1 MSEAIKNRYEFVY
14 LFDVSKGNPNG
25 DPDAG
30 NAPRQDYETG
40 KGLVT
45 DVCLKRKIRNYVDI
59 TKNNQAPYEI
69 HVREG
74 AFLSEHHKRA
84 HLAIENETIQ
94 MIIPEDLVAEFK
106 AFEAYPDGIVF
117 SNKDGERPCLVL
129 SLAGLEETEKKAK
142 DLKEKSKRADTE
154 NTKLISPAAKAK
166 LRELFIDSKEKKAA
180 QWMCKNFFDVRTFG
194 AVMSTGDMRCG
205 QIRGPVQFGFAES
218 IDSIVGKEIPMSRTA
233 AVSVDDPEQKGLGAR
248 KSIVPYGLYRLHGY
262 ISAHLASQTNFS
274 EDDLKMLWSALL
286 NMFDQ
291 DPAAARTGMHAQ
303 KLIVFKHVGIDK
315 NEKQKNEQA
324 KLGCAPARKLFD
336 LVTIKRRTEKEGDE
350 KECSKISEK
359 PARSFE
365 DYTKIDFANIK
376 SKAEKLGVE
385 AIEML

>member
-1 MSEAIKNRYEFVY
+1 MSDAIKNRYEFVY

-59 TKNNQAPYEI
+59 IKNNQAPYEI

-94 MIIPEDLVAEFK
+94 MIVPDDLFAEFK
-106 AFEAYPDGIVF
+106 AFEAYPEGIVF
-117 SNKDGERPCLVL
+117 SDKGERPCLLL
-129 SLAGLEETEKKAK
+129 SLAGLEETEKNVKK
-142 DLKEKSKRADTE
+142 LEEKNKKEDAV
-154 NTKLISPAAKAK
+154 NAKLISPAAKAK

-218 IDSIVGKEIPMSRTA
+218 IDSIVGKEISMSRTA
-233 AVSVDDPEQKGLGAR
+233 AVSVDDPDQKGLGAR
-248 KSIVPYGLYRLHGY
+248 KSIVPYGLYRVHGY
-262 ISAHLASQTNFS
+262 ISAHLSSQTNFT
-274 EDDLKMLWSALL
+274 EDDLKMLWSALM

-303 KLIVFKHVGIDK
+303 KLIVFKHEGTDK
-315 NEKQKNEQA
+315 DPKQKAQQA
-324 KLGCAPARKLFD
+324 MLGCAPARKLFD
-336 LVTIKRRTEKEGDE
+336 LIKVERAENKGDG
-350 KECSKISEK
+350 KECSEIPEK

-365 DYTKIDFANIK
+365 DYTKIDFADIK
-376 SKAEKLGVE
+376 VKAKALGVE

>member
-1 MSEAIKNRYEFVY
+1 MSGAIKNRYEFVF
-14 LFDVSKGNPNG
+14 LFDVKNGNPNG

-84 HLAIENETIQ
+84 HLAIENETIH
-94 MIIPEDLVAEFK
+94 MIVPEDLVAEFK

-117 SNKDGERPCLVL
+117 SDNGDRPCLVL
-129 SLAGLEETEKKAK
+129 SLAELEETEKKAK
-142 DLKEKSKRADTE
+142 ALKEKKKKEDVN

-233 AVSVDDPEQKGLGAR
+233 AVSVDDPDQKGLGAR
-248 KSIVPYGLYRLHGY
+248 KSIVPYGLYRVHGY
-262 ISAHLASQTNFS
+262 ISAHLAGQTNFS
-274 EDDLKMLWSALL
+274 EADLEILWSALL

-303 KLIVFKHVGIDK
+303 KLIVFKHVGTDTDG
-315 NEKQKNEQA
+315 KQKEEQA
-324 KLGCAPARKLFD
+324 KLGCAPAHKLFEMVNVELSNKDQKDQKD
-336 LVTIKRRTEKEGDE
+336 L
-350 KECSKISEK
+350 
-359 PARSFE
+359 PPRSFD
-365 DYTKIDFANIK
+365 DYKKIDIEDIK
-376 SKAEKLGVE
+376 SKAEVLGVE
-385 AIEML
+385 VIEML

>member
-1 MSEAIKNRYEFVY
+1 MKEAIKNRYEFVY
-14 LFDVSKGNPNG
+14 LFDVKNGNPNG

-59 TKNNQAPYEI
+59 TENNQAPYEI

-106 AFEAYPDGIVF
+106 AFEAYPEEIVF

-142 DLKEKSKRADTE
+142 ALKEKSKQADAE

-180 QWMCKNFFDVRTFG
+180 QWMCKNFFDVRAFG

-218 IDSIVGKEIPMSRTA
+218 IDPIVGKEISMSRTA
-233 AVSVDDPEQKGLGAR
+233 AVSVDDPDQKGLGAR
-248 KSIVPYGLYRLHGY
+248 KSIVPYGLYRVHGY
-262 ISAHLASQTNFS
+262 ISAHLSSQTNFS
-274 EDDLKMLWSALL
+274 ENDLEVLWSALM

-303 KLIVFKHVGIDK
+303 KLIVFKHVGTDGD
-315 NEKQKNEQA
+315 EKQKKEQA
-324 KLGCAPARKLFD
+324 KLGCAPAHKLFD
-336 LVTIKRRTEKEGDE
+336 LVTIERCAEEEGDG
-350 KECSKISEK
+350 KECPEIPEK

-365 DYTKIDFANIK
+365 DYVVKIAKDACPD
-376 SKAEKLGVE
+376 GVE
-385 AIEML
+385 IIEML

>member
-1 MSEAIKNRYEFVY
+1 MSESVKNRYEFVY
-14 LFDVSKGNPNG
+14 LFDVNKGNPNG

-94 MIIPEDLVAEFK
+94 MIVPDDLVAEFE

-117 SNKDGERPCLVL
+117 SENGDRPCLVL

-142 DLKEKSKRADTE
+142 ALKEKSKQADVK
-154 NTKLISPAAKAK
+154 NTKLISSAAKAK

-218 IDSIVGKEIPMSRTA
+218 IDPIVGKEIPMSRTA
-233 AVSVDDPEQKGLGAR
+233 AVSVDDPDQKGLGAR
-248 KSIVPYGLYRLHGY
+248 KSIVPYGLYRVHGY
-262 ISAHLASQTNFS
+262 ISAHLSSQTNFS
-274 EDDLKMLWSALL
+274 EDDLEILWSALM

-303 KLIVFKHVGIDK
+303 KLIVFKHVGTDK
-315 NEKQKNEQA
+315 DEKQKEEQA
-324 KLGCAPARKLFD
+324 RLGCAPAHKLFEMVNVE
-336 LVTIKRRTEKEGDE
+336 LINKGQ
-350 KECSKISEK
+350 
-359 PARSFE
+359 PPRSFA
-365 DYTKIDFANIK
+365 DYKKIDFENIK
-376 SKAEKLGVE
+376 SKAIGLGIE

>member
-1 MSEAIKNRYEFVY
+1 MSETIKNRYEFVY
-14 LFDVSKGNPNG
+14 LFDVNKGNPNG

-94 MIIPEDLVAEFK
+94 MIVPDDLVAEFK

-117 SNKDGERPCLVL
+117 SDKGERPCLVL
-129 SLAGLEETEKKAK
+129 SLAGIEETEKKAK
-142 DLKEKSKRADTE
+142 ALKEKSKQADAK

-194 AVMSTGDMRCG
+194 AVMSTGAESFKCG

-218 IDSIVGKEIPMSRTA
+218 IDSIVGKEISMSRTA
-233 AVSVDDPEQKGLGAR
+233 AVSVDDPDQKGIGAR
-248 KSIVPYGLYRLHGY
+248 KSIVPYGLYRVHGY
-262 ISAHLASQTNFS
+262 ISAHLAGQTNFS
-274 EDDLKMLWSALL
+274 DDDLKMLWSALM

-303 KLIVFKHVGIDK
+303 KLIVFKHVGTDK
-315 NEKQKNEQA
+315 DDKQKKEQA
-324 KLGCAPARKLFD
+324 KLGCAPAHKLFEMVNVELINKD
-336 LVTIKRRTEKEGDE
+336 
-350 KECSKISEK
+350 K
-359 PARSFE
+359 PPRSFA
-365 DYTKIDFANIK
+365 DYKKIDFADIK
-376 SKAEKLGVE
+376 SKAIVLGVE

>member
-1 MSEAIKNRYEFVY
+1 MSGTIKNRYEFIF
-14 LFDVSKGNPNG
+14 LFDVKNGNPNG

-45 DVCLKRKIRNYVDI
+45 DVCLKRKIRNYIDI

-74 AFLSEHHKRA
+74 AFLAEHHKRA
-84 HLAIENETIQ
+84 HLAIENEAIQ
-94 MIIPEDLVAEFK
+94 MIVPDDLVDEFK
-106 AFEAYPDGIVF
+106 AFEAYPEGIVF
-117 SNKDGERPCLVL
+117 SDTGERPCLVL
-129 SLAGLEETEKKAK
+129 SLAELDEAEKKAK
-142 DLKEKSKRADTE
+142 ALKEKSKKADAE
-154 NTKLISPAAKAK
+154 NTKLLSSAAKAK
-166 LRELFIDSKEKKAA
+166 LRELFIDSKKKKAA

-194 AVMSTGDMRCG
+194 AVMSTGDVGCG

-233 AVSVDDPEQKGLGAR
+233 AVSVDDPDQKGLGAR
-248 KSIVPYGLYRLHGY
+248 KSIVPYGLYRVHGY
-262 ISAHLASQTNFS
+262 ISAHLASQTNFT
-274 EDDLKMLWSALL
+274 EGDLEMLWSALM

-303 KLIVFKHVGIDK
+303 KLIVFKHVGTDK
-315 NEKQKNEQA
+315 DEKQREEQA
-324 KLGCAPARKLFD
+324 KLGCEPAHKLFD
-336 LVTIKRRTEKEGDE
+336 LVTVKRRIEKEVDE

-359 PARSFE
+359 PARAFQ
-365 DYTKIDFANIK
+365 DYVINIDRDACPD
-376 SKAEKLGVE
+376 GVGI
-385 AIEML
+385 IEML

>member
-1 MSEAIKNRYEFVY
+1 MNDAIQNRYEFVY
-14 LFDVSKGNPNG
+14 LFDVNKGNPNG

-94 MIIPEDLVAEFK
+94 MIVPEDLVAEFK
-106 AFEAYPDGIVF
+106 AFEAYPDGIIF
-117 SNKDGERPCLVL
+117 SNRDGERPCLVL
-129 SLAGLEETEKKAK
+129 SLAGLDETKKK
-142 DLKEKSKRADTE
+142 TESLKEKSKQTDAA
-154 NTKLISPAAKAK
+154 NTKLISAAAKAK

-218 IDSIVGKEIPMSRTA
+218 IDPIVGKEIAMSRTA
-233 AVSVDDPEQKGLGAR
+233 AVSVDDPDQKGLGAR
-248 KSIVPYGLYRLHGY
+248 KSIVPYGLYRVHGY
-262 ISAHLASQTNFS
+262 ISAHLADQTNFS
-274 EDDLKMLWSALL
+274 TDDLEILWSALV
-286 NMFDQ
+286 NMFDRI
-291 DPAAARTGMHAQ
+291 PP
-303 KLIVFKHVGIDK
+303 L
-315 NEKQKNEQA
+315 
-324 KLGCAPARKLFD
+324 LGPGCTL
-336 LVTIKRRTEKEGDE
+336 
-350 KECSKISEK
+350 
-359 PARSFE
+359 RS
-365 DYTKIDFANIK
+365 
-376 SKAEKLGVE
+376 
-385 AIEML
+385 

>member
-1 MSEAIKNRYEFVY
+1 MNGAIKNRYEFVY
-14 LFDVSKGNPNG
+14 LFDVNKGNPNG

-94 MIIPEDLVAEFK
+94 IIIPEDLVAEFK

-129 SLAGLEETEKKAK
+129 SLAGLEETGKKAK
-142 DLKEKSKRADTE
+142 ALKEKSKQADAE

-218 IDSIVGKEIPMSRTA
+218 IDSIVGKEISMSRTA
-233 AVSVDDPEQKGLGAR
+233 AVSVDDPDQKGLGAR
-248 KSIVPYGLYRLHGY
+248 KSIVPYGLYRVHGY
-262 ISAHLASQTNFS
+262 ISAHLSSQTNFS
-274 EDDLKMLWSALL
+274 EDDLEMLWSALM
-286 NMFDQ
+286 NMFDH

-303 KLIVFKHVGIDK
+303 KLLIFKHVGTSG
-315 NEKQKNEQA
+315 NEKQKEEQA
-324 KLGCAPARKLFD
+324 KLGCAPAHKLFKMVNVELINKD
-336 LVTIKRRTEKEGDE
+336 
-350 KECSKISEK
+350 K
-359 PARSFE
+359 PPRSFA
-365 DYTKIDFANIK
+365 DYKKIDFADIK
-376 SKAEKLGVE
+376 SKSIALGVE

>member
-1 MSEAIKNRYEFVY
+1 MNGAIKNRYEFVY
-14 LFDVSKGNPNG
+14 LFDVKNGNPNG

-94 MIIPEDLVAEFK
+94 MIIPQDLVAEFK

-117 SNKDGERPCLVL
+117 SNKDSKRPCLVL

-142 DLKEKSKRADTE
+142 SLKEKSKKADAE

-218 IDSIVGKEIPMSRTA
+218 IDPIVGKEISMSRTA
-233 AVSVDDPEQKGLGAR
+233 EVNVRDSNDDPKKGLGAR
-248 KSIVPYGLYRLHGY
+248 KSIVPYGLYRVYGY
-262 ISAHLASQTNFS
+262 ISAHLSSQTNFS
-274 EDDLKMLWSALL
+274 EDDLEILWSALM

-303 KLIVFKHVGIDK
+303 KLLIFKHVGTGGE
-315 NEKQKNEQA
+315 EKQKEEQA
-324 KLGCAPARKLFD
+324 KLGCAPAHKLFEMVNVELINKD
-336 LVTIKRRTEKEGDE
+336 
-350 KECSKISEK
+350 K
-359 PARSFE
+359 PPRSFA
-365 DYTKIDFANIK
+365 DYKKIDFADIK
-376 SKAEKLGVE
+376 SKSIALGVE

>member
-1 MSEAIKNRYEFVY
+1 MSDAIKNRYEFVY
-14 LFDVSKGNPNG
+14 LFDVNKGNPNG

-84 HLAIENETIQ
+84 HLAIENETMQ
-94 MIIPEDLVAEFK
+94 MIVPEDLVAEFK

-117 SNKDGERPCLVL
+117 SNKEGERPCLVL
-129 SLAGLEETEKKAK
+129 SLSGLEEAEKKTKA
-142 DLKEKSKRADTE
+142 LKEKSKQADAK

-194 AVMSTGDMRCG
+194 AVMSTGDMPCG

-218 IDSIVGKEIPMSRTA
+218 IDPIVGKEIPMSRTA

-248 KSIVPYGLYRLHGY
+248 KSIVPYGLYRVHGY
-262 ISAHLASQTNFS
+262 ISAYLASQTNFS
-274 EDDLKMLWSALL
+274 EDDLEILWSALL

-303 KLIVFKHVGIDK
+303 KLIVFKHKGTDDDP
-315 NEKQKNEQA
+315 KQKAQQA
-324 KLGCAPARKLFD
+324 MLGCAPARKLFD
-336 LVTIKRRTEKEGDE
+336 LVRVERAEKKGDG
-350 KECSKISEK
+350 KECSEIPEK

-365 DYTKIDFANIK
+365 DYTKIDFADVK
-376 SKAEKLGVE
+376 SKAEALGVE

>member
-1 MSEAIKNRYEFVY
+1 MKEAIRNRYEFVY
-14 LFDVSKGNPNG
+14 LFDVKNGNPNG

-94 MIIPEDLVAEFK
+94 MIVPDDLVNEFK
-106 AFEAYPDGIVF
+106 AFESYPDGIVF
-117 SNKDGERPCLVL
+117 YNKDGERPCLLL
-129 SLAGLEETEKKAK
+129 SLAGREETEKKAK
-142 DLKEKSKRADTE
+142 ALKEKSKQADAE
-154 NTKLISPAAKAK
+154 NTKLLSPAAKAK

-218 IDSIVGKEIPMSRTA
+218 IDSIVGKEISMSRTA
-233 AVSVDDPEQKGLGAR
+233 EVNVRDSNADPKKGLGAR
-248 KSIVPYGLYRLHGY
+248 KSIVPYGLYRVHGY
-262 ISAHLASQTNFS
+262 ISAHLSSQTNFS
-274 EDDLKMLWSALL
+274 ENDLEMLWSALM

-303 KLIVFKHVGIDK
+303 KLFVFKHVGTGGD
-315 NEKQKNEQA
+315 EKQKEEQA
-324 KLGCAPARKLFD
+324 KLGCAPARKLFEMVNVELID
-336 LVTIKRRTEKEGDE
+336 KD
-350 KECSKISEK
+350 K
-359 PARSFE
+359 PPRSFA
-365 DYTKIDFANIK
+365 DYKKIDFADIEFK
-376 SKAEKLGVE
+376 SIALGVE

>member
-1 MSEAIKNRYEFVY
+1 MSNAIKNRYEFIY
-14 LFDVSKGNPNG
+14 LFDVKNGNPNG

-94 MIIPEDLVAEFK
+94 MMVPNDLVNEFK
-106 AFEAYPDGIVF
+106 AFESYPDGVVF
-117 SNKDGERPCLVL
+117 SNKESERPCLVL
-129 SLAGLEETEKKAK
+129 SLAGLEETEKKVRA
-142 DLKEKSKRADTE
+142 LKEKRKKADTE
-154 NTKLISPAAKAK
+154 NSKLLSSAAKAK

-194 AVMSTGDMRCG
+194 AVMSTGDMRG
-205 QIRGPVQFGFAES
+205 GKIRGPVQFGFAES
-218 IDSIVGKEIPMSRTA
+218 IDSIVGKEIAMSRTA
-233 AVSVDDPEQKGLGAR
+233 AVSVDDPDQKGLGAR
-248 KSIVPYGLYRLHGY
+248 KSIVPYGLYRVHGY
-262 ISAHLASQTNFS
+262 ISAHLSNHTNFS
-274 EDDLKMLWSALL
+274 EDDLEILWSALM

-303 KLIVFKHVGIDK
+303 KLVIFKHVGTGED
-315 NEKQKNEQA
+315 EKQKEQQS
-324 KLGCAPARKLFD
+324 KLGCAPAHKLFD
-336 LVTIKRRTEKEGDE
+336 LVTIKRCAEKVDG
-350 KECSKISEK
+350 KEFSEIPEK
-359 PARSFE
+359 PARSFKDYMVNIAE
-365 DYTKIDFANIK
+365 DDCPDGVEII
-376 SKAEKLGVE
+376 EKL
-385 AIEML
+385 

>member
-1 MSEAIKNRYEFVY
+1 MSDAIKNRYEFVY
-14 LFDVSKGNPNG
+14 LFDVTNGNPNG

-84 HLAIENETIQ
+84 HLAVENETIQ
-94 MIIPEDLVAEFK
+94 MVVPEDLIPEFN
-106 AFEAYPDGIVF
+106 AFEAYPEGIALSDNV
-117 SNKDGERPCLVL
+117 GERPCLVL
-129 SLAGLEETEKKAK
+129 SLAELEEAEKGVKK
-142 DLKEKSKRADTE
+142 LKEKIKKEDTN

-180 QWMCKNFFDVRTFG
+180 KWMCKNFFDVRTFG
-194 AVMSTGDMRCG
+194 AVMSTGDVRCG

-218 IDSIVGKEIPMSRTA
+218 IDPIVGKEIPMSRTA
-233 AVSVDDPEQKGLGAR
+233 AVSVDDPDQKGLGAR
-248 KSIVPYGLYRLHGY
+248 KSIVPYGLYRVHGY
-262 ISAHLASQTNFS
+262 ISAHLASQTNFT
-274 EDDLKMLWSALL
+274 EDDLEMLWSALM

-303 KLIVFKHVGIDK
+303 KLIVFKHVGTDTD
-315 NEKQKNEQA
+315 EKQKEEQA

-336 LVTIKRRTEKEGDE
+336 LVKVTRVGD
-350 KECSKISEK
+350 IEK
-359 PARSFE
+359 PPRAFS
-365 DYTKIDFANIK
+365 DYDVKIGNSPD
-376 SKAEKLGVE
+376 GVDI
-385 AIEML
+385 IEML

>member
-1 MSEAIKNRYEFVY
+1 MSDAIKNRYEFVY
-14 LFDVSKGNPNG
+14 LFDVNKGNPNG

-84 HLAIENETIQ
+84 HLAIEKEKIQ
-94 MIIPEDLVAEFK
+94 MTIPEDLVSEFK

-117 SNKDGERPCLVL
+117 SGNGDRPCLVL
-129 SLAGLEETEKKAK
+129 SLVGLEETEKKAK
-142 DLKEKSKRADTE
+142 ALQEKSKQADAE

-218 IDSIVGKEIPMSRTA
+218 VDSIVGKEISMSRTA
-233 AVSVDDPEQKGLGAR
+233 AVSVDDPDQKGLGAR
-248 KSIVPYGLYRLHGY
+248 KSIVPYGLYRVHGY
-262 ISAHLASQTNFS
+262 VSAHLASQTNFS
-274 EDDLKMLWSALL
+274 GADLEILWSALL
-286 NMFDQ
+286 NMFDH
-291 DPAAARTGMHAQ
+291 DPAAARTGMS
-303 KLIVFKHVGIDK
+303 
-315 NEKQKNEQA
+315 
-324 KLGCAPARKLFD
+324 ARKLIIFKHDSPLGNASSSKLFD
-336 LVTIKRRTEKEGDE
+336 MV
-350 KECSKISEK
+350 KITPTDK
-359 PARSFE
+359 PAR
-365 DYTKIDFANIK
+365 DFADYM
-376 SKAEKLGVE
+376 EKITVPSQADMPGGVTVDVK
-385 AIEML
+385 L

>member
-94 MIIPEDLVAEFK
+94 MIVPDDLVAEFK
-106 AFEAYPDGIVF
+106 AFESYPDGIVF
-117 SNKDGERPCLVL
+117 SDKGDQPCLIL
-129 SLAGLEETEKKAK
+129 SLSALEEIEKKAK
-142 DLKEKSKRADTE
+142 DLKEKSKKADAE
-154 NTKLISPAAKAK
+154 NNKLISSAAKAK

-218 IDSIVGKEIPMSRTA
+218 IDPIVGKEIPMSRTA
-233 AVSVDDPEQKGLGAR
+233 AVSVDDPDQKGLGAR
-248 KSIVPYGLYRLHGY
+248 KSIVPYGLYRVHGY
-262 ISAHLASQTNFS
+262 ISAHLAGQTNFS
-274 EDDLKMLWSALL
+274 EDDLKMLWSALM

-303 KLIVFKHVGIDK
+303 KLIVFKHEGTDK
-315 NEKQKNEQA
+315 DPKQKAQQA
-324 KLGCAPARKLFD
+324 MLGCAPARKLFD
-336 LVTIKRRTEKEGDE
+336 LVKVERSEKKGDE
-350 KECSKISEK
+350 KECSEM

-376 SKAEKLGVE
+376 TKAEALGVK
-385 AIEML
+385 AIEIL

>member
-14 LFDVSKGNPNG
+14 LFDVKNGNPNG

-94 MIIPEDLVAEFK
+94 MIVPEDLVAEFETF
-106 AFEAYPDGIVF
+106 AAYPDGIVF
-117 SNKDGERPCLVL
+117 SNKEGERPCLVL
-129 SLAGLEETEKKAK
+129 SLSGLEETAKKAK
-142 DLKEKSKRADTE
+142 TLKEKSKQADAD

-194 AVMSTGDMRCG
+194 AVMSTGAESFKCG

-218 IDSIVGKEIPMSRTA
+218 IDSIVGKEIAMSRTA
-233 AVSVDDPEQKGLGAR
+233 AVSVDDPGQKGIGAR
-248 KSIVPYGLYRLHGY
+248 KSIVPYGLYRVHGY
-262 ISAHLASQTNFS
+262 ISAHLSSQTNFS
-274 EDDLKMLWSALL
+274 EDDLEMLWSALM

-303 KLIVFKHVGIDK
+303 KLIVFKHVGTDK
-315 NEKQKNEQA
+315 DEKQKEEQA
-324 KLGCAPARKLFD
+324 KLGCAPAHKLFEMVNVELID
-336 LVTIKRRTEKEGDE
+336 KD
-350 KECSKISEK
+350 K
-359 PARSFE
+359 PPRSFA
-365 DYTKIDFANIK
+365 DYKKIDFVDIK
-376 SKAEKLGVE
+376 SKAKKLGVE

>member
-1 MSEAIKNRYEFVY
+1 MKEAIKNRYEFVY
-14 LFDVSKGNPNG
+14 LFDVNKGNPNG

-106 AFEAYPDGIVF
+106 AFEAYPDRIVF

-129 SLAGLEETEKKAK
+129 SLAGLEETGKKAK
-142 DLKEKSKRADTE
+142 ALKEKSKQADAE

-218 IDSIVGKEIPMSRTA
+218 IDSIVGKEIS
-233 AVSVDDPEQKGLGAR
+233 
-248 KSIVPYGLYRLHGY
+248 
-262 ISAHLASQTNFS
+262 
-274 EDDLKMLWSALL
+274 
-286 NMFDQ
+286 
-291 DPAAARTGMHAQ
+291 
-303 KLIVFKHVGIDK
+303 
-315 NEKQKNEQA
+315 
-324 KLGCAPARKLFD
+324 
-336 LVTIKRRTEKEGDE
+336 
-350 KECSKISEK
+350 
-359 PARSFE
+359 
-365 DYTKIDFANIK
+365 
-376 SKAEKLGVE
+376 
-385 AIEML
+385 

>member
-14 LFDVSKGNPNG
+14 LFDVNKGNPNG

-94 MIIPEDLVAEFK
+94 MIVPEDLVAEFK

-117 SNKDGERPCLVL
+117 STKDGERPCLVL
-129 SLAGLEETEKKAK
+129 SLAGLEEAEKKTKA
-142 DLKEKSKRADTE
+142 LKEKSKQADAK

-218 IDSIVGKEIPMSRTA
+218 IDPIVGKEIPMSRTA
-233 AVSVDDPEQKGLGAR
+233 AVSVEDPEQKGLGAR
-248 KSIVPYGLYRLHGY
+248 KSIVPYGLYRVHGY
-262 ISAHLASQTNFS
+262 ISAHLSSQTNFS
-274 EDDLKMLWSALL
+274 EADLEILWSALM

-303 KLIVFKHVGIDK
+303 KLIVFKHKGTDDVP
-315 NEKQKNEQA
+315 KQKAQQA
-324 KLGCAPARKLFD
+324 MLGCAPARKLFD
-336 LVTIKRRTEKEGDE
+336 LVRVERAEKKGDG
-350 KECSKISEK
+350 KECSEIPEK

-365 DYTKIDFANIK
+365 NYIVNIAK
-376 SKAEKLGVE
+376 DACPNGVE
-385 AIEML
+385 IVEML

>member
-1 MSEAIKNRYEFVY
+1 MSEVIKNRYEFVY
-14 LFDVSKGNPNG
+14 LFDVKNGNPNG

-84 HLAIENETIQ
+84 HLRIENETIQ
-94 MIIPEDLVAEFK
+94 MIVPDDLVDEFK
-106 AFEAYPDGIVF
+106 AFEAYPDGIAF
-117 SNKDGERPCLVL
+117 SDEGERPYLVL
-129 SLAGLEETEKKAK
+129 SLAELEETDKKVKA
-142 DLKEKSKRADTE
+142 LKEKSKRADAE

-218 IDSIVGKEIPMSRTA
+218 IDPIVGKEIPMSRTA
-233 AVSVDDPEQKGLGAR
+233 AVSVDDPDQKGLGAR
-248 KSIVPYGLYRLHGY
+248 KTIVPYGLYRVHGY
-262 ISAHLASQTNFS
+262 ISAHLSSQTNFS
-274 EDDLKMLWSALL
+274 EDDLKMLWSALM

-291 DPAAARTGMHAQ
+291 DPAAARTGMHAR
-303 KLIVFKHVGIDK
+303 KLIVFKHVGTDK
-315 NEKQKNEQA
+315 DEMQREEQA
-324 KLGCAPARKLFD
+324 KLGCAPARKLFEMVNVESINKD
-336 LVTIKRRTEKEGDE
+336 
-350 KECSKISEK
+350 K
-359 PARSFE
+359 PPRSFA
-365 DYTKIDFANIK
+365 DYKKFDFADIK
-376 SKAEKLGVE
+376 SKSIALGVE

>member
-1 MSEAIKNRYEFVY
+1 MCKAIKNRYEFVY
-14 LFDVSKGNPNG
+14 LFDVNKGNPNG

-84 HLAIENETIQ
+84 HLAIEKETIQ
-94 MIIPEDLVAEFK
+94 MIVPEDLVAEFK

-129 SLAGLEETEKKAK
+129 SLVGLEETEKKAK
-142 DLKEKSKRADTE
+142 ALKEKSKQADV
-154 NTKLISPAAKAK
+154 NDTKLISPAAKAK

-194 AVMSTGDMRCG
+194 AVMSTGDKRCG

-218 IDSIVGKEIPMSRTA
+218 IDRIVGKEISMSRTA
-233 AVSVDDPEQKGLGAR
+233 EVNMRDSTDDPQKGLGAR
-248 KSIVPYGLYRLHGY
+248 KSIVPYGLYRVHGY

-274 EDDLKMLWSALL
+274 VDDLEMLWSALL

-303 KLIVFKHVGIDK
+303 KLIVFKHVGTSND
-315 NEKQKNEQA
+315 EKQSEEQS
-324 KLGCAPARKLFD
+324 KLGCAPAHKLFEMVNVELINKD
-336 LVTIKRRTEKEGDE
+336 
-350 KECSKISEK
+350 K
-359 PARSFE
+359 PPRSFA
-365 DYTKIDFANIK
+365 DYKKIDFADIK
-376 SKAEKLGVE
+376 SKAAALGVE
-385 AIEML
+385 AIEKL

>member
-1 MSEAIKNRYEFVY
+1 MSNAIKNRYEFVY
-14 LFDVSKGNPNG
+14 LFDVKNGNPNG

-94 MIIPEDLVAEFK
+94 LIIPEDLVAEFK
-106 AFEAYPDGIVF
+106 AFEAYPEGIVF

-142 DLKEKSKRADTE
+142 ALKEKNKQADAE

-166 LRELFIDSKEKKAA
+166 LRELFIDSKAKKAA

-218 IDSIVGKEIPMSRTA
+218 IDPIVGKEISMSRTA
-233 AVSVDDPEQKGLGAR
+233 AVSVDDPDQKGLGAR
-248 KSIVPYGLYRLHGY
+248 KSIVPYGLYRVHGY
-262 ISAHLASQTNFS
+262 ISAHLSSQTNFS
-274 EDDLKMLWSALL
+274 EGDLEILWSALM

-303 KLIVFKHVGIDK
+303 KLIVFKHIGTDSDP
-315 NEKQKNEQA
+315 KQRQEQA
-324 KLGCAPARKLFD
+324 RLGCARAQESLD
-336 LVTIKRRTEKEGDE
+336 LVKVKESKDRKSREDRDAPPRVFTDYIVTPIDEIKAATPK
-350 KECSKISEK
+350 
-359 PARSFE
+359 
-365 DYTKIDFANIK
+365 
-376 SKAEKLGVE
+376 GVE

>member
-1 MSEAIKNRYEFVY
+1 MKEAIKNRYEFVY
-14 LFDVSKGNPNG
+14 LFDVKNGNPNG

-59 TKNNQAPYEI
+59 KKNNQAPYEI

-84 HLAIENETIQ
+84 HLAIENETIK
-94 MIIPEDLVAEFK
+94 MIVPEDLVAEYK
-106 AFEAYPDGIVF
+106 TFEAYPDGIVF
-117 SNKDGERPCLVL
+117 SDEDGRPCLVL
-129 SLAGLEETEKKAK
+129 TLAGLEETEKKAK
-142 DLKEKSKRADTE
+142 GLKEKTKKEDTQDK
-154 NTKLISPAAKAK
+154 KLISPAAKAK

-180 QWMCKNFFDVRTFG
+180 HWMCKNFFDVRTFG

-233 AVSVDDPEQKGLGAR
+233 AVSVDDPDQKGLGAR
-248 KSIVPYGLYRLHGY
+248 KSIVPYGLYRVHGY
-262 ISAHLASQTNFS
+262 ISAHLANQTSFS
-274 EDDLKMLWSALL
+274 EDDLLLLWSALM

-303 KLIVFKHVGIDK
+303 KLIVFKHVGTGED
-315 NEKQKNEQA
+315 EKQKNEQA
-324 KLGCAPARKLFD
+324 KLGCAPAHKLFE
-336 LVTIKRRTEKEGDE
+336 LVNVELINKD
-350 KECSKISEK
+350 K
-359 PARSFE
+359 PPRSFD
-365 DYTKIDFANIK
+365 DYKKIDVADIK
-376 SKAEKLGVE
+376 TKAKVLGVE
-385 AIEML
+385 TIEML

>member
-1 MSEAIKNRYEFVY
+1 MSDAIKNRYEFVY
-14 LFDVSKGNPNG
+14 LFDVKNGNPNG

-45 DVCLKRKIRNYVDI
+45 DVCLKRKIRNYIDI
-59 TKNNQAPYEI
+59 IKNNQAPYEI

-84 HLAIENETIQ
+84 HLAIENETIR
-94 MIIPEDLVAEFK
+94 MIVPNDLVDEFK
-106 AFEAYPDGIVF
+106 SFEAYPDGISF
-117 SNKDGERPCLVL
+117 SVDDERPCLIL
-129 SLAGLEETEKKAK
+129 SLDGLEETEKKVK
-142 DLKEKSKRADTE
+142 GLKEKSKKEDAE
-154 NTKLISPAAKAK
+154 NKKLISPAAKSK

-194 AVMSTGDMRCG
+194 AVMSIGDMRCG

-233 AVSVDDPEQKGLGAR
+233 AVSVDDPDQKGLGAR
-248 KSIVPYGLYRLHGY
+248 KSIVPYGLYRVHGY
-262 ISAHLASQTNFS
+262 ISAHLASQTNFT
-274 EDDLKMLWSALL
+274 EDDLKMLWSALM

-303 KLIVFKHVGIDK
+303 KLIVFKHVGTDK
-315 NEKQKNEQA
+315 NEKQKEEQA
-324 KLGCAPARKLFD
+324 KLGCAPAHKLFD
-336 LVTIKRRTEKEGDE
+336 LV
-350 KECSKISEK
+350 KINRKTDTTK
-359 PARSFE
+359 PAREFG
-365 DYTKIDFANIK
+365 DYEVIIDSAGIPQGVTLEEKI
-376 SKAEKLGVE
+376 
-385 AIEML
+385 

>member
-14 LFDVSKGNPNG
+14 LFDVNKGNPNG

-94 MIIPEDLVAEFK
+94 MIIPEDLVDEFK

-129 SLAGLEETEKKAK
+129 SLAGLEETGKKAK
-142 DLKEKSKRADTE
+142 ALKEKSKQADAE

-218 IDSIVGKEIPMSRTA
+218 IDSIVGKEISMSRTA
-233 AVSVDDPEQKGLGAR
+233 AVSVDDPDQKGLGAR
-248 KSIVPYGLYRLHGY
+248 KSIVPYGLYRVHGY
-262 ISAHLASQTNFS
+262 ISAHLSSQTNFS
-274 EDDLKMLWSALL
+274 EDDLEILWSALM

-303 KLIVFKHVGIDK
+303 KLIVFKHVGTDK
-315 NEKQKNEQA
+315 DEKQKNEQA
-324 KLGCAPARKLFD
+324 KLGCAPAHKLFEMVNVELINKD
-336 LVTIKRRTEKEGDE
+336 
-350 KECSKISEK
+350 K
-359 PARSFE
+359 PPRSFA
-365 DYTKIDFANIK
+365 DYKKIDFADIK
-376 SKAEKLGVE
+376 SKSIALGVE

>member
-1 MSEAIKNRYEFVY
+1 MSAAIKNRYEFVY
-14 LFDVSKGNPNG
+14 LFDVNKGNPNG

-59 TKNNQAPYEI
+59 TNNNQAPYEI

-94 MIIPEDLVAEFK
+94 MIVPEDLAAEFK
-106 AFEAYPDGIVF
+106 AFEGYPDEIVF
-117 SNKDGERPCLVL
+117 SDNGERPCLVL

-142 DLKEKSKRADTE
+142 ALKEKNKQADAK

-218 IDSIVGKEIPMSRTA
+218 IDPIVGKEIAMSRTA
-233 AVSVDDPEQKGLGAR
+233 EVSMRDSSDDPKKGLGAR
-248 KSIVPYGLYRLHGY
+248 KSIVPYGLYRVHGY
-262 ISAHLASQTNFS
+262 ISAHLAGQTNFS
-274 EDDLKMLWSALL
+274 KDDLEILWSALM

-303 KLIVFKHVGIDK
+303 KLIVFKHVGTDN
-315 NEKQKNEQA
+315 NEKQKEEQA
-324 KLGCAPARKLFD
+324 KLGCAPAHKLFEMINVELINKD
-336 LVTIKRRTEKEGDE
+336 NPPRSFADY
-350 KECSKISEK
+350 KISM
-359 PARSFE
+359 PSQ
-365 DYTKIDFANIK
+365 IDMPQGVTM
-376 SKAEKLGVE
+376 EVKL
-385 AIEML
+385 